1 MDQDVL
7 VQLFGKLHPMLLH
20 MPIGLWFGVVA
31 LEFGGALLSRLG
43 RKEPAPDQA
52 LGTGAGL
59 PVEQAQ
65 AATERRAPN
74 RATLAILAWM
84 AALLGALAAGSG
96 WILGTSGYKGET
108 VELHRWLGVGAGA
121 IGLFT
126 AAFAAMKNREPFRL
140 MLVVQ
145 FAVLMAAGHFGS
157 ELTHGKDWLLEP
169 FRPKSEATPDGT
181 KADTKANDPA
191 PTHDAN
197 ANAAQSPEPA
207 TKPEA
212 EPAKPAVPH
221 DPKPLFPPI
230 EELPPS
236 VRTNSVAPTAKP
248 PAEPA
253 PATQTVQPEAP
264 PVQQEAQPVQQEAQ
278 PAQQQPS
285 SSATVS
291 FRAQIDPI
299 LKTYCVSC
307 HGAAKKKGGLRL
319 HEPDAIEQGG
329 DNGAVLSKG
338 KPADSPMYA
347 FVALPLYD
355 DKHMPPEG
363 KKQPTAAEVALL
375 RAWIEQGATFD
386 GTDATPKATEP
397 QAPAENAQPQ
407 QPSQPVPAKEDAHGD
422 TTPTATSAPSLPA
435 SPWTEGADAAVRALH
450 DRQVHAARIAQGSDD
465 LWIDFGAIAT
475 TATDEQIAQLL
486 TPLQPWIADL
496 SVARTGA
503 SKATLAAC
511 AAMPRLRRLDLR
523 STKATTEDLQPLR
536 AHATLSE
543 LVLADTAVDDACVET
558 LLALPKL
565 SKVYVWNSKLGERG
579 IARLCLRQGLRVDDG
594 TSLPAAKTEAPEAP
608 AKPDAAGATAPKPRN
623 TTCPVSG
630 SPVDARFSVLHEG
643 RAIGFCCPNC
653 PKTFWLEPAKY
664 PVADR

>member
-31 LEFGGALLSRLG
+31 LEFGGALLSRFG
-43 RKEPAPDQA
+43 RREQPQDLVQVPNAVPA
-52 LGTGAGL
+52 
-59 PVEQAQ
+59 VEQAQ

-74 RATLAILAWM
+74 RATLATLAWM
-84 AALLGALAAGSG
+84 AALLGAAAAGSG
-96 WILGTSGYKGET
+96 WVLGTSGYKGET
-108 VELHRWLGVGAGA
+108 IELHRWLGVGAGA

-126 AAFAAMKNREPFRL
+126 AVFAAMKNREPFRL

-145 FAVLMAAGHFGS
+145 FTVLMAAGHFGS

-169 FRPKSEATPDGT
+169 FQPKSDA
-181 KADTKANDPA
+181 KADEPA
-191 PTHDAN
+191 PTTDAI
-197 ANAAQSPEPA
+197 APAAQNVEPER
-207 TKPEA
+207 KPEA
-212 EPAKPAVPH
+212 EAAKPAVPH
-221 DPKPLFPPI
+221 DPMPLFPPV
-230 EELPPS
+230 EELPTS
-236 VRTNSVAPTAKP
+236 VRTNSVAPTAKT
-248 PAEPA
+248 PADAA
-253 PATQTVQPEAP
+253 PA
-264 PVQQEAQPVQQEAQ
+264 AQPVQQETQPAQRDAQ
-278 PAQQQPS
+278 PAKQVTPPEQQQERPAPQPS
-285 SSATVS
+285 SSTTVS
-291 FRAQIDPI
+291 FRAQIEPI

-307 HGAAKKKGGLRL
+307 HGPAKKKGGLRL
-319 HEPDAIEQGG
+319 HEPSAIEEGG
-329 DNGAVLSKG
+329 ENGAVLTKG

-355 DKHMPPEG
+355 DQHMPPERQ
-363 KKQPTAAEVALL
+363 KQPTAAEIALL
-375 RAWIEQGATFD
+375 RTWIEQGATFD
-386 GTDATPKATEP
+386 GTDAAPNATEP
-397 QAPAENAQPQ
+397 QAPSENAQPQ
-407 QPSQPVPAKEDAHGD
+407 QPSQPAPAKEHAHGE
-422 TTPTATSAPSLPA
+422 ASLKASSAPSLPP

-475 TATDEQIAQLL
+475 TTTDEQIAQWL

-523 STKATTEDLQPLR
+523 STKIAAEDLQPLR
-536 AHATLSE
+536 THATLEE
-543 LVLADTAVDDACVET
+543 LVLADTAVDDACLDV
-558 LLALPKL
+558 LLTLPKL
-565 SKVYVWNSKLGERG
+565 SKVFVWNTKIGERG

-608 AKPDAAGATAPKPRN
+608 AKPDAAGTTALKPRN

-630 SPVDARFSVLHEG
+630 SPVDPRFSVLHEG

>member
-31 LEFGGALLSRLG
+31 LEFGGALLSRFG
-43 RKEPAPDQA
+43 RREQPQDLVQVPSAVPAVGQ
-52 LGTGAGL
+52 T
-59 PVEQAQ
+59 Q

-74 RATLAILAWM
+74 RATLATLAWM
-84 AALLGALAAGSG
+84 AALLGAAAAGSG
-96 WILGTSGYKGET
+96 WVLGTSGYREVANT
-108 VELHRWLGVGAGA
+108 IELHRWLGVGAGA
-121 IGLFT
+121 IGLLT

-169 FRPKSEATPDGT
+169 FQTKAEATPDAT
-181 KADTKANDPA
+181 KADTKANEPA
-191 PTHDAN
+191 PTPDAN
-197 ANAAQSPEPA
+197 ANAAQNPEPA

-236 VRTNSVAPTAKP
+236 LRTNSVAPTAKP
-248 PAEPA
+248 PAAPA
-253 PATQTVQPEAP
+253 PATQ
-264 PVQQEAQPVQQEAQ
+264 PVQQENQPAQREAQ

-355 DKHMPPEG
+355 DRHMPPEG

-407 QPSQPVPAKEDAHGD
+407 QPSQPVPAKVDAHGD

-486 TPLQPWIADL
+486 TPRQPWTADR

-608 AKPDAAGATAPKPRN
+608 AKPDTAGATAPKPRN

-630 SPVDARFSVLHEG
+630 SPVDARFSVLFEG